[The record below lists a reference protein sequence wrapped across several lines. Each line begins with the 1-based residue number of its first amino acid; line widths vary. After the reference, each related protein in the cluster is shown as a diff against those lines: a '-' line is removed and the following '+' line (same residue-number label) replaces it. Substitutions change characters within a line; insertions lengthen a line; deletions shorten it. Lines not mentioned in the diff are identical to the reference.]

1 MYEQKE
7 SEKQRELADEHQRNE
22 MKQKH
27 VEKVIRDKV
36 LGDIL
41 LMIGL
46 GIIVILEVIAII
58 L

>member
-1 MYEQKE
+1 ME
-7 SEKQRELADEHQRNE
+7 STPKLSAYHQRNE

-27 VEKVIRDKV
+27 VEKVIRDKA